1 VTIFNAALIMSHG
14 LRAVVFGSLFAF
26 IGFRPALAQTDY
38 LWGPTATPGTIDE
51 GDPNSVELGVKF
63 TGSVSGAASTNR
75 FYKGPQNTG
84 RHTVSLW
91 SSAGSRLATATSTSE
106 TASGGESSVEETTQ

>member
-1 VTIFNAALIMSHG
+1 MTIFNAALIMSHG
-14 LRAVVFGSLFAF
+14 LRAVVFASLFAF
-26 IGFRPALAQTDY
+26 LGPALAQTDS
-38 LWGPTATPGTIDE
+38 LWGPTATPGTIDD
-51 GDPNSVELGVKF
+51 GDPGSVELGVKF

-75 FYKGPQNTG
+75 FYQGPRNTG

-106 TASGGESSVEETTQ
+106 TASGGESPVEETTQ